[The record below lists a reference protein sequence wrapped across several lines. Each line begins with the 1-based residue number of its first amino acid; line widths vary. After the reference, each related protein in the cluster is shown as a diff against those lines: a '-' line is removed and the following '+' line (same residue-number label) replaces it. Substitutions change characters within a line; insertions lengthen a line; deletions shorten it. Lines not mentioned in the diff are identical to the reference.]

1 MEFISP
7 ESGQSLQLVVMDEIR
22 PLRGGVFLP
31 DLASEIIQRYRFA
44 SPPAQLDP
52 AQPVKFQT
60 GVLHAGEITMPITS
74 LELYTDGVI
83 VNSLNTDDAD
93 MILDDF
99 ASWVAV
105 RFKLRQPFTHLTRKY
120 QSRIIVSL
128 GESLDRFVSHFQI
141 ISRIVSKALGSDNEL
156 HVTRLTIGP
165 HPPGQLPLVTTWNIE
180 PRAGQPFVPNRY
192 FSSAPLSTSA
202 HIELLTQL
210 EAAAR

>member
-44 SPPAQLDP
+44 SPPAQLDT

-105 RFKLRQPFTHLTRKY
+105 RFKLRQPFTHLSRKY

-128 GESLDRFVSHFQI
+128 EESLDRFVSHFQI
-141 ISRIVSKALGSDNEL
+141 ISKIVSK
-156 HVTRLTIGP
+156 
-165 HPPGQLPLVTTWNIE
+165 
-180 PRAGQPFVPNRY
+180 
-192 FSSAPLSTSA
+192 
-202 HIELLTQL
+202 
-210 EAAAR
+210 